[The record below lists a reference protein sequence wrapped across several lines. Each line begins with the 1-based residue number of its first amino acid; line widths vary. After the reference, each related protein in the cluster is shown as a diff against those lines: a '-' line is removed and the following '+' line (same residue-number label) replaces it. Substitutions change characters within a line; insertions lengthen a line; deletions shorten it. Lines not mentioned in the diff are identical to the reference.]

1 MTGFLQRLAERVTGA
16 AHPLRRASPILLGP
30 PLVEEVRP
38 VDVMVAAG
46 VEAAASS
53 LRVPDGTHQR
63 QQGQNHAPG
72 GSAIPACR
80 SEATSNE
87 VEKAEGR
94 DITAR
99 RPVGVETSIN
109 SPADNWPPIL
119 VPDGPY
125 AGKSDATRENAEDRQ
140 SDPGVTASRSD
151 SPFNSPPEMSA
162 GQPESLLPAR
172 FPPTRIEPLLPLAKP
187 ERSFSI
193 PSASTSLANQ
203 TRHADGMIEEATEV
217 HVSIGRIEVTAV
229 HEPAPAK
236 PAAPRRNAP
245 MSLDDYL
252 AKRHGGRP

>member
-30 PLVEEVRP
+30 PLVGEVRP
-38 VDVMVAAG
+38 VDVMIAAG
-46 VEAAASS
+46 VEAASS
-53 LRVPDGTHQR
+53 LRVPDRTHQR

-72 GSAIPACR
+72 VSAIPARR

-87 VEKAEGR
+87 AEKAEGR
-94 DITAR
+94 DITAH
-99 RPVGVETSIN
+99 RPVDIETSIN

-119 VPDGPY
+119 VPNGPY
-125 AGKSDATRENAEDRQ
+125 AGKSDATRKNAEAWQ
-140 SDPGVTASRSD
+140 SDPGVAASRSD

>member
-38 VDVMVAAG
+38 VDVMIAAG
-46 VEAAASS
+46 VEAASS

-63 QQGQNHAPG
+63 QQGQNYAPG
-72 GSAIPACR
+72 VSAIPARR

-87 VEKAEGR
+87 AEKAEGR

-99 RPVGVETSIN
+99 RPVGTETSIN
-109 SPADNWPPIL
+109 SPVDNWPPTL

-125 AGKSDATRENAEDRQ
+125 AGKSDATGKKAVARQ
-140 SDPGVTASRSD
+140 SDPDVASSRSD

-172 FPPTRIEPLLPLAKP
+172 FPPARIEPLLPLAKP

-193 PSASTSLANQ
+193 PPASTSLANQ
-203 TRHADGMIEEATEV
+203 TRHADGMVEEATEV

-236 PAAPRRNAP
+236 AAAPRRTAP

>member
-46 VEAAASS
+46 VGAASS
-53 LRVPDGTHQR
+53 LRVPDGTPQR

-80 SEATSNE
+80 SESTSNE

-99 RPVGVETSIN
+99 RPVGIETSIN
-109 SPADNWPPIL
+109 SPADSWPLTL
-119 VPDGPY
+119 VPYGPY
-125 AGKSDATRENAEDRQ
+125 AGKSDATRKNAEARQ

-172 FPPTRIEPLLPLAKP
+172 FPPARIEPLLPLAKP
-187 ERSFSI
+187 ERGFSI
-193 PSASTSLANQ
+193 PSASASLANQ
-203 TRHADGMIEEATEV
+203 THHAAGMVEDATEV

-229 HEPAPAK
+229 HKPAPAK

-252 AKRHGGRP
+252 AKRHGGRL